1 LKALATSVQIS
12 HIPVLNP
19 ECPLDEEPYPVED
32 IVDET
37 IELALDER
45 AVVEIIVREDLQKKF
60 DGVGALLR
68 WKI

>member
-1 LKALATSVQIS
+1 
-12 HIPVLNP
+12 LNP
-19 ECPLDEEPYPVED
+19 ECPLLGEEPYPVED